1 MITIITT
8 IRCALSS
15 KPELKEIASYEL
27 CDRYGNRY
35 GQFLISTIKK
45 YPESFF
51 DIPEEFILLVEQVYK
66 EKTRVLTFESIL
78 ELYKAGYKKA
88 AEAELIY
95 KYGKFV
101 YYIMG
106 KYFPTY
112 KDRYKEDL
120 FQCGCIGILNAI
132 ENYRPGTSFT
142 TYSQYY
148 IRHEMMVFTHF
159 ITNTPSRHYADL
171 QKKIKAAI
179 SECELLGLNDSEQNL
194 AILTG
199 LSLKIIRQE
208 KQFLETTDFLYLD
221 AMENADMIFHGDTE
235 SPEAIFIKCE
245 SLENIKQSLQK
256 LKPLTLKI
264 IIFHV
269 FEEYSFPSIAKY
281 LDMPI
286 WKIRDLYYDG
296 LKKLRKDPYL
306 LNIQHSHS

>member
-15 KPELKEIASYEL
+15 KPELKEIASCEL

-66 EKTRVLTFESIL
+66 EKTRLLTFESIW
-78 ELYKAGYKKA
+78 ELYNAGYKEA
-88 AEAELIY
+88 AESELIT
-95 KYGKFV
+95 KYSKFV
-101 YYIMG
+101 YYIME

-112 KDRYKEDL
+112 RNQYKEDL
-120 FQCGCIGILNAI
+120 FQCGCIGILNAM
-132 ENYRPGTSFT
+132 ENYRPGNSFT

-159 ITNTPSRHYADL
+159 ITNTPSRHYAEL

-179 SECELLGLNDSEQNL
+179 SECECLGLNDSEQNIS
-194 AILTG
+194 ILTG
-199 LSLKIIRQE
+199 LSLRIVQQE
-208 KQFLETTDFLYLD
+208 KQIQETKNLIYMD
-221 AMENADMIFHGDTE
+221 AMENPETICGCNAD
-235 SPEAIFIKCE
+235 SPESVFIKQECIQII
-245 SLENIKQSLQK
+245 SQSLLK

-264 IIFHV
+264 IIFHI
-269 FEEYSFPSIAKY
+269 FENYSLSRIAEY
-281 LDMPI
+281 LDLQT
-286 WKIRDLYYDG
+286 WKVRDLYYNG
-296 LKKLRKDPYL
+296 LKILREDSRLKDLYE
-306 LNIQHSHS
+306 